1 MLKPDE
7 SQNINSSIRQQT
19 RSSSI
24 ESSERHSVVEDADD
38 CMEPNAA
45 AVLGVDDEY
54 DYELERKVIM
64 PVEENTTVDSEG
76 FSGAVNNAE
85 IGDEEENF
93 TDPIFESELAEFKL
107 RLAQTIE
114 PVASTMTSQPE

>member
-1 MLKPDE
+1 M
-7 SQNINSSIRQQT
+7 I
-19 RSSSI
+19 
-24 ESSERHSVVEDADD
+24 EDADD

-45 AVLGVDDEY
+45 AVLEVDDEY
-54 DYELERKVIM
+54 DYELERKRKATS
-64 PVEENTTVDSEG
+64 PAEENTTVDSEG

-114 PVASTMTSQPE
+114 PVTSAMASQPE

>member
-1 MLKPDE
+1 M
-7 SQNINSSIRQQT
+7 
-19 RSSSI
+19 
-24 ESSERHSVVEDADD
+24 VEDVDD

-45 AVLGVDDEY
+45 AVLGVDDDY
-54 DYELERKVIM
+54 DYELERKVAIP

-76 FSGAVNNAE
+76 FSGAAVNNAE

-114 PVASTMTSQPE
+114 PVTSPMTSQPE